1 MNGTAASPRGCKRG
15 GLRQGGS
22 ALGMGMQ
29 PWQGRAEQARQ
40 AVPGKGGGHCRW
52 PGPGPGGCASR
63 RPRAPRLG
71 HLPGGWG
78 VLTSR
83 AQHLEQ
89 LEVLHA
95 HLLLMPRQVGCRH
108 RGRMSPAV
116 HDPSLQP
123 PQPSP
128 HPQPLAV
135 PALPSV
141 ILSSTAQPS
150 SSSSSPM
157 ASGSLGPA
165 ARLRAAPVTWRLQPG
180 RELPGAASGPT
191 RAPAPPPSSPPRG
204 LSQALERDS
213 AGLRAGEP
221 AGAAPLLLAHGV
233 GIGAVRSAPASMRPS

>member
-1 MNGTAASPRGCKRG
+1 MQTGAGECAERGRGRSEQHQERSCVNGTAASPRGCKRG
-15 GLRQGGS
+15 GLQQGGS

-63 RPRAPRLG
+63 RPRAPCLG

-116 HDPSLQP
+116 HDPSLWP

-128 HPQPLAV
+128 HPAAPGGPCPTFRDPQLH
-135 PALPSV
+135 
-141 ILSSTAQPS
+141 STALVFVLVPHGEWVAGARGS
-150 SSSSSPM
+150 APGGAGYM
-157 ASGSLGPA
+157 AAPTGAGASWC
-165 ARLRAAPVTWRLQPG
+165 RLRADSGAS
-180 RELPGAASGPT
+180 AAS
-191 RAPAPPPSSPPRG
+191 
-204 LSQALERDS
+204 
-213 AGLRAGEP
+213 
-221 AGAAPLLLAHGV
+221 
-233 GIGAVRSAPASMRPS
+233 